1 MTSSLSTQ
9 HIQTLTAMLRQL
21 HSHVMDVHEEVLEP
35 KSLARYR
42 AYVEAQARTSS
53 DHISQS
59 VPLVDVKSGLHK
71 SSFLSDVLR
80 NYLNPSILMQHNASA
95 CHASGQKFEDIFSTA
110 AAFIHF
116 FTGCLIL
123 YVPDHEFDPASRT
136 LVERDRHSKRRN
148 RLESKLWALKTFE
161 QINVGE
167 QTSLR
172 SQIVQSQLET
182 LGEEPPVRLVARP
195 QQPTLGELQVVL
207 NGILESIVR
216 NAPNQAD
223 LQRFLQGN
231 MLLKSNIERL
241 RSYIMRFT
249 ARLDSRFDL
258 YEDITRPLVSF
269 LHGLDVGL
277 ELALIAY
284 DRKNNMNEHVR
295 SVCRLTPFLGMEPG
309 FLSLH
314 TFDNLQSHA
323 AGTDLRLLYLRVL
336 VAAPAVYHTQ
346 NTPMREMM
354 FEVFH
359 SYYREWKEQLSKDQ
373 KENATKSSLYRYR
386 GSKED
391 DDEDDEQEFT
401 QLFDIDESQTT
412 KNKSSSLVSN
422 PRILAQSLAA
432 TQRELFGDKKKAP
445 QRLINVIE
453 EAAKHLGQTQKGALS
468 CPVPAERFIPTLI
481 VLLHKNHE
489 KIQTAGVA
497 MDKYDFYTD
506 LNVSEV
512 KRLLRLLYLI
522 QARYTVIKETWP
534 EHVTIQDVLVVSTQL
549 LEMSHT
555 DPIAK
560 LLTKTEQLHG
570 FMHEWQVV
578 ASKEFSA
585 ADLYEQLTGLLI
597 SWRRLELST
606 WARLLDKEDARCAE
620 DVEAWWFIAYEA
632 IIAVPLSVTD
642 SGESI
647 DLHAENLL
655 ATLSEFLLTTS
666 VGHYNHRLQLIDA
679 FKSFVQLLAR
689 DLPMMKAIENALHNF
704 LNFYKRFGRHIQ
716 DSLRKGRQTIEKDLK
731 EILVLAS
738 WKDTNINAL
747 RESAK
752 RSHHKLFKIVRKYRT
767 ILAQPAQQSFYQV
780 LPELDGIELP
790 SVRLMSKSK
799 VPDVAAA
806 LQLCQESLSLWP
818 SKSTRFTDPIATA
831 IKMKS
836 MGKIPPLAMYAGDK
850 LRKDALDLLENIR
863 ILQKETPAT
872 RTKENMSL
880 IKHLKSR
887 KRKLF
892 VDTLNN
898 IRQMGFQSNVS
909 SNILAEQSS
918 VAKVLASTPA
928 FKEADLNSDLAA
940 ADFHLH
946 TILDLLSQ
954 IREKPA
960 TSSNDISPAERAR
973 SLGCMESMLS
983 TVLRERATLAP
994 QFENLHHLDVVLNT
1008 WEHLSGSDCVP
1019 LKCDDL
1025 HTDSPMSDISTQLA
1039 WLSPLLRTG
1048 CILVEKHGQLGD
1060 ADNSIIME
1068 RLAIWEERITN
1079 LADLQ
1084 IALPDLPKGLT
1095 SPPHQQLCN
1104 QFKASLEELSTNLRD
1119 WAQEFSAVGFVLRQL
1134 QPWTVVAIAKSQEDM
1149 NGAKSIDLVNFDNDV
1164 SKALDS
1170 ILVAVQRMSDSF
1182 STIPT
1187 SDNISTS
1194 DKEKAW
1200 LVQILK
1206 SCSNGLR
1213 SLRVGEVTC
1222 ILQNLMQNFPHL
1234 VCSQGLE
1241 LKVASA
1247 TCAMALPII
1256 QQYRHIVK
1264 NTLDTSATTHRAFC
1278 SFVATHAKSYLQI
1291 IEQGF
1296 CEPSDSSA
1304 GDTGE
1309 TGKLEEGTGL
1319 GEGEGAEDISKDVQ
1333 DDEDLSE
1340 LAQNGKEKEKDSIE
1354 GVEDAVDMNY
1364 DEMEGE
1370 MNDASGSEV
1379 EDDGN
1384 SGEEQTNVD
1393 EETGDVDDLDPEA
1406 VDEKL
1411 WDGRADESR
1420 GEKEGETDTGKSR
1433 KDEHMAGEGEKN
1445 EDGADSDAD
1454 LSSNEGAGED
1464 EEVVSGDRQK
1474 LDPFLEEEQNLDL
1487 PEEMDLDNDG
1497 RSVMSDLQGSDL
1509 DEEEDADNE
1518 ADDQRKATESPGSD
1532 EGHDH
1537 EEFPDNTS
1545 EMPKSQD
1552 DDDNNSNADK
1562 FADSSVGSPV
1572 DTEPEDE
1579 LSDEDPN
1586 LIPKQSDDPVV
1597 NSENVANSDAL
1608 GQTQAFDEHENHEQP
1623 GENSAR
1629 DEEHGQAQNP
1639 DQDDAPATADREG
1652 QEPGRLGAEN
1662 TSSSNQPIP
1671 EDNTRSQAFKRL
1683 GDALEQWH
1691 RQAQEIRN
1699 APEARVEAPP
1709 KQSGAAV
1716 ENQDFEHLHD
1726 EDAQADTQ
1734 ALGAA
1739 TEEQAQALDQQA
1751 LDTEMK
1757 DQSNGYL
1764 SDGQDQDILND
1775 FDETMKDEEPMPP
1788 SLWERQQ
1795 SSKPSAFIG
1804 KSDRQQPD
1812 NATPTNTDEGN
1823 DYDSPVSE
1831 NTPSSPHTSS
1841 TALTS
1846 RSHAEARQLWSHYES
1861 LTNPLSLVLTEQ
1873 LRLILTPTQATKMR
1887 GDFRTGKRLN
1897 IKRIIPY
1904 IASNYKRD
1912 KIWMRRSVPQ
1922 KRNYQIMLAV
1932 DDSKS
1937 MGESGSG
1944 QLAFEALV
1952 LVTKSLSM
1960 LEVGEIAVVGF
1971 GEHVK
1976 IAHEFDKP
1984 FSAEAGVNIIQQ
1996 FGFKQTKTNVRKLV
2010 AESIELFREARAKS
2024 LSSSATELWQLQLII
2039 SDGICEDHDTIRR
2052 LVRQAQEERIMIV
2065 FVIVDA
2071 IRGESIVDMSQAVF
2085 EPDPNIEGG
2094 QKLKINRYLDG
2105 FPFMYYLVVGD
2116 VKELPG
2122 VLATA
2127 LRGWF
2132 SKVVGE
2138 GG

>member
-1 MTSSLSTQ
+1 MTSTLSTQ
-9 HIQTLTAMLRQL
+9 HIQMLTTMLRQL
-21 HSHVMDVHEEVLEP
+21 HSYVLDVHEEVLEP
-35 KSLARYR
+35 KSLAHYR
-42 AYVEAQARTSS
+42 AYIETQARPSS
-53 DHISQS
+53 DHNLQA
-59 VPLVDVKSGLHK
+59 VPLVGVKTGLRN
-71 SSFLSDVLR
+71 SSFLGDVLK
-80 NYLNPSILMQHNASA
+80 NYLIPSNLMQHNASA
-95 CHASGQKFEDIFSTA
+95 CHASGQKFEETFSTA

-123 YVPDHEFDPASRT
+123 YVPDHVFDPASRPF
-136 LVERDRHSKRRN
+136 VERDRHWKRRN

-161 QINVGE
+161 QIHIGE

-182 LGEEPPVRLVARP
+182 LGGEPPVRLVARP
-195 QQPTLGELQVVL
+195 QQSALGELQTVL
-207 NGILESIVR
+207 SGILESIVR
-216 NAPNQAD
+216 SVPNEAE
-223 LQRFLQGN
+223 LQSFLQGDV
-231 MLLKSNIERL
+231 LLKSNIERL
-241 RSYIMRFT
+241 RAHIVRFI
-249 ARLDSRFDL
+249 ARLKNGFPC
-258 YEDITRPLVSF
+258 YEDIWRPLVSF
-269 LHGLDVGL
+269 LHGLDAGL
-277 ELALIAY
+277 ALALIAY
-284 DRKNNMNEHVR
+284 DRKNNVDETLL

-309 FLSLH
+309 LLSVHAFGDLRG
-314 TFDNLQSHA
+314 HA
-323 AGTDLRLLYLRVL
+323 AHTDLRLLYLRAV
-336 VAAPAVYHTQ
+336 VAAPAMLHTQ
-346 NTPMREMM
+346 HKSARETM
-354 FEVFH
+354 FEVYH
-359 SYYREWKEQLSKDQ
+359 SYYREWKEQLSQDQ
-373 KENATKSSLYRYR
+373 KDNATKTSLYRYR

-391 DDEDDEQEFT
+391 NDEDDEQEFS
-401 QLFDIDESQTT
+401 QLFHKDESPTT
-412 KNKSSSLVSN
+412 GDKSSSIVSS

-432 TQRELFGDKKKAP
+432 TQRELFGDKNQAS
-445 QRLINVIE
+445 QRLINVME
-453 EAAKHLGQTQKGALS
+453 EAAKHLGQIHKGALS
-468 CPVPAERFIPTLI
+468 CPVPSERFLPTLI
-481 VLLHKNHE
+481 VLLHTNCE
-489 KIQTAGVA
+489 KTQTAGVA
-497 MDKYDFYTD
+497 IDKYDFYTD

-512 KRLLRLLYLI
+512 KRLLKLLRLI
-522 QARYTVIKETWP
+522 QARYTVIRETWP
-534 EHVTIQDVLVVSTQL
+534 EHVTIQDVLAVSTQL
-549 LEMSHT
+549 LDMSHT
-555 DPIAK
+555 APIAK

-570 FMHEWQVV
+570 LMHEWQVV
-578 ASKEFSA
+578 ASKQFSA

-632 IIAVPLSVTD
+632 IIAVPLSVQD
-642 SGESI
+642 SGENI

-655 ATLSEFLLTTS
+655 SILSEFLLTTS
-666 VGHYNHRLQLIDA
+666 IGHHSHRLRLIDV
-679 FKSFVQLLAR
+679 FKSFVHLLAW
-689 DLPMMKAIENALHNF
+689 DVPVMKAIENALHNF
-704 LNFYKRFGRHIQ
+704 LNFYKRFGKHIQ
-716 DSLRKGRQTIEKDLK
+716 ESLRKGRQTIEKDLK

-752 RSHHKLFKIVRKYRT
+752 RSHHKVFKVVRRYRT
-767 ILAQPAQQSFYQV
+767 ILAQPARQSFYQ
-780 LPELDGIELP
+780 LPPELDDIEHRSAHP
-790 SVRLMSKSK
+790 MSRLK

-806 LQLCQESLSLWP
+806 LQLCRKNLAVWS

-831 IKMKS
+831 IKMQN
-836 MGKIPPLAMYAGDK
+836 MGK
-850 LRKDALDLLENIR
+850 LLELVTEAGHQLQNRVHSLVGNIKL
-863 ILQKETPAT
+863 LQKETPAT
-872 RTKENMSL
+872 RTKDNVAL

-892 VDTLNN
+892 VDTLKD
-898 IRQMGFQSNVS
+898 IQQMGFHANVS
-909 SNILAEQSS
+909 RNILAEQIS

-928 FKEADLNSDLAA
+928 FKDTDSNSDLAA

-946 TILDLLSQ
+946 TILDLLTQ
-954 IREKPA
+954 IREKYA
-960 TSSNDISPAERAR
+960 TSSDDISPGDRAR
-973 SLGCMESMLS
+973 SLGYLESMLS
-983 TVLRERATLAP
+983 TILRERATLAP
-994 QFENLHHLDVVLNT
+994 QFENLHNLDVVLKT
-1008 WEHLSGSDCVP
+1008 WQHLSDSDSVP
-1019 LKCDDL
+1019 LKCEDL
-1025 HTDSPMSDISTQLA
+1025 HTDSSMAGISTQLA
-1039 WLSPLLRTG
+1039 WLSPLLKLGRT
-1048 CILVEKHGQLGD
+1048 IVEKHGQLGD

-1068 RLAIWEERITN
+1068 RLAIWEDRITR
-1079 LADLQ
+1079 LADSRT
-1084 IALPDLPKGLT
+1084 ALPDLPKGLT
-1095 SPPHQQLCN
+1095 SPPHQQLYN
-1104 QFKASLEELSTNLRD
+1104 QTKESFEELSTNLQD
-1119 WAQEFSAVGFVLRQL
+1119 WAKELPAVGFVLRQL
-1134 QPWTVVAIAKSQEDM
+1134 LPWTAIAITESQGDI
-1149 NGAKSIDLVNFDNDV
+1149 NGAHSIDLVDFDKDV

-1170 ILVAVQRMSDSF
+1170 ILVTVQRMSTGF
-1182 STIPT
+1182 SSIPT
-1187 SDNISTS
+1187 SDE
-1194 DKEKAW
+1194 DRAW
-1200 LVQILK
+1200 LVHGLK

-1213 SLRVGEVTC
+1213 SLKVGEVTC
-1222 ILQNLMQNFPHL
+1222 ILQDLMQNFPHL

-1256 QQYRHIVK
+1256 QQYRHIAK
-1264 NTLDTSATTHRAFC
+1264 NTFDTSATTHRAFC
-1278 SFVATHAKSYLQI
+1278 NFAATLAKSYLRI

-1309 TGKLEEGTGL
+1309 SGKLEEGTGL

-1340 LAQNGKEKEKDSIE
+1340 LAQNGKEKEQDSIE
-1354 GVEDAVDMNY
+1354 GVDDAVDMNY
-1364 DEMEGE
+1364 DELEGE
-1370 MNDASGSEV
+1370 LNDASGSEA
-1379 EDDGN
+1379 EDGGE
-1384 SGEEQTNVD
+1384 SGEEQTSVD

-1411 WDGRADESR
+1411 WDGRAEESR
-1420 GEKEGETDTGKSR
+1420 SEKEGETDTGQSG
-1433 KDEHMAGEGEKN
+1433 KDEHVAGEGEKN
-1445 EDGADSDAD
+1445 KDGADSDVD
-1454 LSSNEGAGED
+1454 VSSNEEAGED
-1464 EEVVSGDRQK
+1464 EEVISGERQK

-1487 PEEMDLDNDG
+1487 PEEMDLENDG

-1509 DEEEDADNE
+1509 DEEEDIDNE
-1518 ADDQRKATESPGSD
+1518 AENQPKATESPGSD
-1532 EGHDH
+1532 DDHDH

-1545 EMPKSQD
+1545 EMHKSQD
-1552 DDDNNSNADK
+1552 GEIDSSADK
-1562 FADSSVGSPV
+1562 SADTSFDSPV
-1572 DTEPEDE
+1572 DTDPEDE
-1579 LSDEDPN
+1579 MSDGEPN
-1586 LIPKQSDDPVV
+1586 LIPKQSDDPVA
-1597 NSENVANSDAL
+1597 NSENVAISDAQ
-1608 GQTQAFDEHENHEQP
+1608 GQFQDVDEHDNHEQP

-1629 DEEHGQAQNP
+1629 NEEHGQAKDP
-1639 DQDDAPATADREG
+1639 DQDDTPATADKEG
-1652 QEPGRLGAEN
+1652 QETEQLGTTE
-1662 TSSSNQPIP
+1662 TSSSDKPMP
-1671 EDNTRSQAFKRL
+1671 EDNTRSQAFKKL

-1699 APEARVEAPP
+1699 APEPREEAPP
-1709 KQSGAAV
+1709 NQLGAAV
-1716 ENQDFEHLHD
+1716 ENRDFEHLRD
-1726 EDAQADTQ
+1726 EDSQADAQ

-1739 TEEQAQALDQQA
+1739 TEEQTQALDQQA

-1764 SDGQDQDILND
+1764 SDGQDQDMLND
-1775 FDETMKDEEPMPP
+1775 FDETTKDEEPMPS
-1788 SLWERQQ
+1788 SLWEREQ

-1804 KSDRQQPD
+1804 KSDCQQTD
-1812 NATPTNTDEGN
+1812 RNVTPTNTDEGN

-1831 NTPSSPHTSS
+1831 NTPSSPPDSNT
-1841 TALTS
+1841 TLTT

-1861 LTNPLSLVLTEQ
+1861 LTNPLSLILTEQ
-1873 LRLILTPTQATKMR
+1873 LRLILAPTQATKMR

-1912 KIWMRRSVPQ
+1912 KIWMRRSMPQ

-1976 IAHEFDKP
+1976 VAHEFDKP

-2010 AESIELFREARAKS
+2010 LESIELFHDARAKS
-2024 LSSSATELWQLQLII
+2024 VSSSATELWQLQLII

-2094 QKLKINRYLDG
+2094 QKLKIKRYLDG

-2132 SKVVGE
+2132 SEVVGE